1 MNAEQEDFAARLA
14 LIENEANLA
23 AEDLPPS
30 LIRDRIQHIATMAR
44 LLKSRLDVASSLIL
58 PGHASIRG

>member
-1 MNAEQEDFAARLA
+1 MNHEQEDFAAKLA

-30 LIRDRIQHIATMAR
+30 LIRERIQHIATVAR
-44 LLKSRLDVASSLIL
+44 LLKSRLDVASSLII
-58 PGHASIRG
+58 PGNGHNA